1 MATSATTIKSTPIAG
16 RVTGVPGPPA
26 ATVASH
32 ATAAECSAKVTTDSH
47 VAKYGRQSCGRD
59 PAHTHYLL
67 RCLSFLPLEDAVLFR
82 LAAEENFKMRKTLLA
97 VAAIAGTMSS
107 AAYAADREI
116 KVDDRLDASADTLVD
131 MMHAADKGIPQ
142 DLMNKAHCV
151 VVVPGMKKAGFI
163 FGAKYGR
170 GFATCR
176 RSGGS
181 GWSAPAAMRVEG
193 GSVGFQIGAS
203 ETDVVLLV
211 MNDGGMKHLLSDK
224 FTIGGEATAAAGPI
238 GRDTTAQTDAMLNA
252 EMLSYSRSRGLFAGI
267 SLEGATLRPDEETNR
282 ELYGRNATNREI
294 LTGDFKTPAVAE
306 KFKHALN
313 RESASR

>member
-1 MATSATTIKSTPIAG
+1 MQG
-16 RVTGVPGPPA
+16 
-26 ATVASH
+26 
-32 ATAAECSAKVTTDSH
+32 E
-47 VAKYGRQSCGRD
+47 
-59 PAHTHYLL
+59 
-67 RCLSFLPLEDAVLFR
+67 
-82 LAAEENFKMRKTLLA
+82 EENFKMRKTLLA
-97 VAAIAGTMSS
+97 VIAIAGTMSS

-142 DLMNKAHCV
+142 DLMNKAHCI

-170 GFATCR
+170 GFAVCR

-282 ELYGRNATNREI
+282 ELYGHNATNREI
-294 LTGDFKTPAVAE
+294 LTGDFKTPAVAR
-306 KFKHALN
+306 KFEHALH